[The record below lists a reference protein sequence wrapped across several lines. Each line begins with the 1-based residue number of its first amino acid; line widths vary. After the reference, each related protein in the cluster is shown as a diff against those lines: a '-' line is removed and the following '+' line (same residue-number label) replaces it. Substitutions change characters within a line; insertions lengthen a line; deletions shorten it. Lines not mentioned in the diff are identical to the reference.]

1 MPAIGRRSLVRTASS
16 VTSAASA
23 NAPCGPPHERRPR
36 ARAEERSFSAALH
49 RSADD
54 IFADIAERLQISTT
68 EVRRLAAAA

>member
-1 MPAIGRRSLVRTASS
+1 MNDA
-16 VTSAASA
+16 
-23 NAPCGPPHERRPR
+23 R
-36 ARAEERSFSAALH
+36 ARAEERSFSPALH

>member
-1 MPAIGRRSLVRTASS
+1 MSDAL
-16 VTSAASA
+16 
-23 NAPCGPPHERRPR
+23 
-36 ARAEERSFSAALH
+36 ARALKNAALARAPH